1 MLYRNSIFLWQ
12 GQRYRLLHV
21 QQSDDKA
28 CAISLD
34 KKSARTRVFRWS
46 EISGLDNLEFNEE
59 ASPEV
64 LNPTPA
70 AIEVR
75 DEALRLL
82 GDLATQTTTVFYGNK
97 RGQLIAAQAQKMG
110 CSKSVLYK
118 HFIHFLQGGRTPSA
132 LLGRFNKCGKGKS
145 LPKAVSGPA
154 KSGGEP
160 KYLLTEKDLE
170 LFKKVITSVYLK
182 DERISIAASY
192 KRLIGGH
199 YRAVDG
205 NGDKYLP
212 PIGEYP
218 SLRQFEYY
226 LRKNYPT
233 SVRKRAR
240 LGDKSFELNERG
252 ILGTVMADCEGV
264 GHYFEADASIADVY
278 LRATDDISKIIGKPT
293 IYLITDRK
301 SRLIVGWYVGLENAS
316 WACAMQALV
325 SISQDKAAIC
335 KRLGITY
342 DPNDWPAQGVYPQS
356 VLVDKGEWTAKE
368 STQLTSEMDTDVV
381 YVPSKRGDWK
391 PIAESGFKCLRVA
404 MQDGIPGMDPPEN
417 AKKRQGIKYEKD
429 ACLTLNDFERI
440 FVEYIIRHNRTPNTR
455 YRLSLKE
462 LGDGV
467 SPDPISLWN
476 HGIVDRTGVL
486 SLYDEAFVKRTLL
499 PQSIAKITTFGISI
513 HGCFYSC
520 KEAVQDHWF
529 ELARS
534 RNMEARVSFDRR
546 LVDVLYV
553 QDPFKQGR
561 VYECRLTTTSED
573 YSGKSV
579 AEVHAIE
586 MFRKA
591 KNAEMEHRRL
601 GTALNYNDRV
611 DAVVIPAKKK
621 LKDAKLKNSRK
632 AAKVDIKTDRAHEL
646 RSERQALL
654 SPDVPASSARAKA
667 NVLPLA
673 RPKPDQES
681 QWQSLSASNTS
692 ADIAD
697 PFNRLNERLIY
708 GNL

>member
-1 MLYRNSIFLWQ
+1 MLYRNSIFLWN

-21 QQSDDKA
+21 QPSDDKA

-34 KKSARTRVFRWS
+34 KKSARTRIFRWS
-46 EISGLDNLEFNEE
+46 EISGLDNLEFSDET
-59 ASPEV
+59 SPAV

-70 AIEVR
+70 ALAVR

-82 GDLATQTTTVFYGNK
+82 GDLVSQTTSIFYGNQ
-97 RGQLIAAQAQKMG
+97 RGQLIAQQAQKMG

-118 HFIHFLQGGRTPSA
+118 HFIHFLQGGQTPSA
-132 LLGRFNKCGKGKS
+132 LLGRFNRCGQGKS
-145 LPKAVSGPA
+145 VPKAVGGPA
-154 KSGGEP
+154 KSGGES
-160 KYLLTEKDLE
+160 KYLLTEKDVE
-170 LFKKVITSVYLK
+170 LFKKVITGVFLK

-192 KRLIGGH
+192 KRLIGSH

-226 LRKNYPT
+226 LRKNYPA

-240 LGDKSFELNERG
+240 LGDKAFALNERG

-316 WACAMQALV
+316 WVCAMQAMV
-325 SISQDKAAIC
+325 SISQDKSAIC
-335 KRLGITY
+335 RRLGITY
-342 DPNDWPAQGVYPQS
+342 DPNDWPAQGIYPQS

-368 STQLTSEMDTDVV
+368 STQLTSEMATDVV

-429 ACLTLNDFERI
+429 ASLTLHEFERI
-440 FVEYIIRHNRTPNTR
+440 FVQYIIRHNRTPNTK

-486 SLYDEAFVKRTLL
+486 SRYDEAFVKRTLL
-499 PQSIAKITTFGISI
+499 PQSIAKITAYGISI
-513 HGCFYSC
+513 HGCLYSC

-561 VYECRLTTTSED
+561 VYECKLTTNSQD

-586 MFRKA
+586 LFRKA
-591 KNAEMEHRRL
+591 KNAELEHRKL
-601 GTALNYNDRV
+601 GTALNYRDCV
-611 DAVVIPAKKK
+611 DAVVIPAK
-621 LKDAKLKNSRK
+621 AKLKGAKLKTSRT
-632 AAKVDIKTDRAHEL
+632 AAKKDIREDRAFEL
-646 RSERQALL
+646 SLERQALL
-654 SPDVPASSARAKA
+654 NTTSSALVPRSTGE
-667 NVLPLA
+667 VIHLA
-673 RPKPDQES
+673 QPKP
-681 QWQSLSASNTS
+681 ATS
-692 ADIAD
+692 AETSVDIAN
-697 PFNRLNERLIY
+697 PFNRLNERLLR
-708 GNL
+708 GTL